1 MSDNVQSVTAD
12 LFNADATTQKLG
24 ITKRQLYHLV
34 KRRLLKRHPAF
45 RSLMFRKRDLEAFI
59 SMS

>member
-1 MSDNVQSVTAD
+1 MPDTVQSAAAD
-12 LFNADATTQKLG
+12 LLNAEATIKKLG